1 MSTVDYI
8 TFTALFAV
16 ILATQLGTRHPSI
29 DRLLIPVLIVGGI
42 GFKYLKNLPG
52 GTTSHLLEL
61 AGLAAGI
68 LFGLAAI
75 PLFRVARDEKTGRL
89 VTRAAYA
96 YAALWLTALA
106 MRLVFAYGS
115 THWFHSDIVSFSITN
130 HVPQNTYAA
139 AFVLMV
145 LTMIVIRTAAV
156 LIRGHNQGADLR
168 LADSKLLS
176 RLSRAH

>member
-8 TFTALFAV
+8 TYTALFAV
-16 ILATQLGTRHPSI
+16 ILATQLGTRHPSF

-52 GTTSHLLEL
+52 GQTSHLLEL
-61 AGLAAGI
+61 AGLGAGV

-75 PLFRVARDEKTGRL
+75 PLFRVSKDAKTGRL

-115 THWFHSDIVSFSITN
+115 THWFHSAVASFSIAN

-145 LTMIVIRTAAV
+145 LTMIVIRTTAV
-156 LIRGHNQGADLR
+156 LIRGHRAGADLQ
-168 LADSKLLS
+168 LADSKLLR
-176 RLSRAH
+176 RLSHHA

>member
-1 MSTVDYI
+1 MSLVDYI
-8 TFTALFAV
+8 TYTALFAV

-42 GFKYLKNLPG
+42 GFKYLKNLPA
-52 GTTSHLLEL
+52 GTTPHLLEL

-75 PLFRVARDEKTGRL
+75 PLFRVAKDPENGRL
-89 VTRAAYA
+89 VTRAAAA
-96 YAALWLTALA
+96 YPALWLTALA

-115 THWFHSDIVSFSITN
+115 SHWFHSDIASFSITN

-156 LIRGHNQGADLR
+156 LVRGHQAGADLR
-168 LADSKLLS
+168 LADSRLL
-176 RLSRAH
+176 RHLNRAA

>member
-1 MSTVDYI
+1 MSPVDYI
-8 TFTALFAV
+8 TYTALFAV

-29 DRLLIPVLIVGGI
+29 DRLMIPVLIVGGI
-42 GFKYLKNLPG
+42 GFKYLKNLPD

-61 AGLAAGI
+61 AGLGAGI

-75 PLFRVARDEKTGRL
+75 PLFRVAKDEKTGHL

-106 MRLVFAYGS
+106 MRLAFAYGS
-115 THWFHSDIVSFSITN
+115 THWFHSDIASFSIAH
-130 HVPQNTYAA
+130 HVPQNAYAA

-156 LIRGHNQGADLR
+156 LIRGHNQGADF
-168 LADSKLLS
+168 AFGESKLLR
-176 RLSRAH
+176 RLNRAA